1 MSGLHNQEDL
11 GVRKSR
17 KTEKKKK
24 KKRKKND
31 PFSIV
36 SCSSS
41 NRDNIYVPLLYGDS
55 NLV

>member
-1 MSGLHNQEDL
+1 VDSIT
-11 GVRKSR
+11 R
-17 KTEKKKK
+17 KTWELGKAGKQKKKK

>member
-17 KTEKKKK
+17 KTEKKK

>member
-1 MSGLHNQEDL
+1 VDSITRKAWELGKAGNQ
-11 GVRKSR
+11 
-17 KTEKKKK
+17 KKR
-24 KKRKKND
+24 RKKND